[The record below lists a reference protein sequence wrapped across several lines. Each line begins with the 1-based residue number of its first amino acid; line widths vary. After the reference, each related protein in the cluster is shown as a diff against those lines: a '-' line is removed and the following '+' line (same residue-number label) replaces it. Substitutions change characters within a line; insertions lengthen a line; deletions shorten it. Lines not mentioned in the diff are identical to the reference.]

1 MKLKNSMKE
10 EYRDI
15 KDYEGLYQISNL
27 GNVKSL
33 DRIVLYS
40 NGVNRLH
47 KGRILKQ
54 SIASNG
60 YLLVSLYSDLQ
71 SKVKHIHQLVAMSFL
86 NHVPNGHKIIVDHK
100 NNNKLDNNINNLQLI
115 TSRENLSK
123 DKKGYTSKY
132 TGVCWEKDR
141 KKWVAHIRI
150 KGKNKTLGYFT
161 DEIKASEAY
170 KLKLST
176 LCAV

>member
-1 MKLKNSMKE
+1 MIE
-10 EYRDI
+10 EYRAV
-15 KDYEGLYQISNL
+15 KGYEGIYEVSNY

-33 DRIVLYS
+33 ERINLAGY
-40 NGVNRLH
+40 RIKEKIM
-47 KGRILKQ
+47 KGSTASKGYRKFIL
-54 SIASNG
+54 
-60 YLLVSLYSDLQ
+60 
-71 SKVKHIHQLVAMSFL
+71 SKNFIKKTIEVHQLVAITFL

-100 NNNKLDNNINNLQLI
+100 NNNKLDINIDNLQLI

-150 KGKNKTLGYFT
+150 KGKSKTLGYFAN
-161 DEIKASEAY
+161 EIEASNAY

-176 LCAV
+176 LCGV